1 VGEQAVEQSSEMR
14 HIGTKRQSVGFTLT
28 EVLVAVVIG
37 MLVLVGVHRIFVVG
51 LGSETTTSLQTEVD
65 RESQVAMDDML
76 DRMRGGRTVV
86 SAYANRI
93 AFADQEGAGYC
104 YWVANRTLYRA
115 ANTTFTNGTSVATD
129 VSALSLTYWDQYGQ
143 QITDLSKAPA
153 QAVTVEATLTVA
165 KDNYAYQAKSALRY
179 SSQLRSAARL
189 RNKVVL

>member
-1 VGEQAVEQSSEMR
+1 MR
-14 HIGTKRQSVGFTLT
+14 HIGTKRQSIPGRAGPGRAGGFTLT

-37 MLVLVGVHRIFVVG
+37 LLVLVGIHRIFVTG
-51 LGSETTTSLQTEVD
+51 LGSETTTGLQTEVD
-65 RESQVAMDDML
+65 RKAQVAMDEML
-76 DRMRGGRTVV
+76 DRLRGGRTVAG
-86 SAYANRI
+86 AYANRI
-93 AFADQEGAGYC
+93 AFADQEGAYYC

-115 ANTTFTNGTSVATD
+115 ANTTFTNGISLATD
-129 VSALSLTYWDQYGQ
+129 VSALSLVYWDQYGQ

-153 QAVTVEATLTVA
+153 QAVTVDLSLTVA